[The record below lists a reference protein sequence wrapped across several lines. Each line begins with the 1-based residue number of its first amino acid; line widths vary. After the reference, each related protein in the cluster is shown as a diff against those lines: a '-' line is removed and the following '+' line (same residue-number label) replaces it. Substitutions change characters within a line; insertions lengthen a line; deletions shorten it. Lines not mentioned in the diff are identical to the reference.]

1 MSTQALNEIRSLI
14 RERAYAEA
22 EERLQALLPQLEGE
36 ESVFGLDLLCTLWRM
51 TGRVEEACATAQKE
65 LALART
71 LYAVNASA
79 LADVLHNVAMTL
91 DSAGKFALAIPY
103 AEEEVAILRKNSPA
117 DDQRLADALLALA
130 KHHYE
135 QGHFALARELL
146 EDCLERYTRV
156 AGRKSLG
163 VSACLN
169 NLGRILENLGENEA
183 AIPLYAEACAIR
195 REILGSHE
203 DTAFTLLNYGTALAA
218 LGRYREAAEQLL
230 ACKDIYLALD
240 MTDSP
245 YLQAAR
251 DNLMLCWNKVCTP
264 C

>member
-1 MSTQALNEIRSLI
+1 MSTEVLAEIRRLI
-14 RERAYAEA
+14 QERGYAEA
-22 EERLQALLPQLEGE
+22 EERLQALLPKLEGE
-36 ESVFGLDLLCTLWRM
+36 DRVFGLDLFCTLLRM
-51 TGRVEEACATAQKE
+51 TGRVEEACDVAQEE

-71 LYAVNASA
+71 LYAADDQA
-79 LADVLHNVAMTL
+79 LANVLHNVAMTL
-91 DSAGKFALAIPY
+91 DSAGKYAKAIPY
-103 AEEEVAILRKNSPA
+103 AEEEVAILRKSSPE
-117 DDQRLADALLALA
+117 DTQRLADALLALA

-135 QGHFALARELL
+135 QGHFPLARELI

-156 AGRKSLG
+156 AGRKSLV

-183 AIPLYAEACAIR
+183 AIPLFVEACAIR

-230 ACKDIYLALD
+230 ACKDIYLALN

>member
-1 MSTQALNEIRSLI
+1 MSQEALSQIRTLI
-14 RERAYAEA
+14 AERNFDQAEA
-22 EERLQALLPQLEGE
+22 SLRGLLPALDGAEKIY
-36 ESVFGLDLLCTLWRM
+36 GLDLLGDILRKTQRL
-51 TGRVEEACATAQKE
+51 EEACALGQQE
-65 LALART
+65 LQCART
-71 LYAVNASA
+71 LYASETLA
-79 LADVLHNVAMTL
+79 LANVLHNVAMTL
-91 DSAGKFALAIPY
+91 DCAGKFAEAIPY
-103 AEEEVAILRKNSPA
+103 AEEEVAILRKTLK
-117 DDQRLADALLALA
+117 DDDKRLADALLALA

-135 QGHFALARELL
+135 QGHFALARDMLD
-146 EDCLERYTRV
+146 DCLLRYSKIS
-156 AGRKSLG
+156 GRKSLG

-169 NLGRILENLGENEA
+169 NQGRILENLGENEA

-195 REILGSHE
+195 QELLGTHE

-230 ACKDIYLALD
+230 ACKDMYLALGLE
-240 MTDSP
+240 DSP